1 MSRFFLGFIILS
13 GLLLAFNI
21 PVQGFTKLMALL
33 LIVAAGFSLIVSRKL
48 PHNFLATLAGL
59 IIGPVLICCL
69 IRALFGHS
77 TGILGSSSGSI
88 KATLILLILMA
99 ISFLYV
105 RARLLRSRKHDT
117 KDSHTNERRPV
128 LPSHSEHEG
137 EV

>member
-1 MSRFFLGFIILS
+1 MSRFFLGFIILA

-21 PVQGFTKLMALL
+21 PVQGFTKLMAFL

-69 IRALFGHS
+69 IRALFSHS
-77 TGILGSSSGSI
+77 EGIFSSSFGSVP
-88 KATLILLILMA
+88 ATLVLLILMA

-105 RARLLRSRKHDT
+105 RARLTHLKSNEGKQL
-117 KDSHTNERRPV
+117 HTNERRPV
-128 LPSHSEHEG
+128 LPAPNEHDG
-137 EV
+137 GV